1 MMLQQHVFPPLSGM
15 FLCFA
20 GLDANGQGVY
30 RADQS
35 VWFGFN
41 CRWTR
46 VDEKGRISEI
56 KEDSEFSCKPGAAL
70 CAAARGLVLGTMAL
84 KANRVC
90 IDQNGMFNC
99 VVLTSITAVTLVS
112 RGAAEQVA
120 VPFVLNVGQAAY
132 LYATTMR
139 NNMEAPQVRRVL
151 FAELSCQEQRVKLV
165 ASLAALLRRMR
176 DVANGNSARVLL
188 LELGEKKVE
197 SSRRSK
203 GSSSATHSAPYDSS
217 DEHSSDEHS

>member
-1 MMLQQHVFPPLSGM
+1 MLQQHVFPPLSGT

-30 RADQS
+30 KADQS
-35 VWFGFN
+35 VWSGFN

-203 GSSSATHSAPYDSS
+203 GSSSALHTAPYDSS
-217 DEHSSDEHS
+217 DEHSSDEQS